1 MKKLLVAMLVGV
13 TIVGAIGCNSKE
25 VTDTKEEIVENNATE
40 VDAEKIREEKIEK
53 AIKEMQVTENKINN
67 EVNKEGDVI
76 GSTEI
81 EYDKYSNTI
90 IYTNTITMRNFS
102 DEDVVFVLSNKEG
115 ALDSTIESM
124 KKSYEYTQTIL
135 ALYGLD
141 DIEIVVKKYVGK
153 YQLAEYTKDGD
164 VYRIDRKN

>member
-1 MKKLLVAMLVGV
+1 
-13 TIVGAIGCNSKE
+13 
-25 VTDTKEEIVENNATE
+25 
-40 VDAEKIREEKIEK
+40 
-53 AIKEMQVTENKINN
+53 MQVTENEINN

-102 DEDVVFVLSNKEG
+102 DEDVVFVLSSKED